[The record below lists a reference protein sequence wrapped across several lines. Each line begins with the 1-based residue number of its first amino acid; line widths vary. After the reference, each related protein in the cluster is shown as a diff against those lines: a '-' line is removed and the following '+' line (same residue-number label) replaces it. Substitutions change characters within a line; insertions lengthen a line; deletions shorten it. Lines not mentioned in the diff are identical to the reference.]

1 MNRTTRSAR
10 TGGGRRA
17 GKPMKVTVLTGGTS
31 SERDVALAS
40 GLQVAHALRERRHTV
55 NVVDLA
61 TGFVPR
67 GQEAALL
74 PDGVGRE
81 PPPLGRLRA
90 LERGMLGSGLGE
102 LPVIREA
109 NVIFL
114 ALHGGRGEDGTVQAI
129 IDVLGVPYT
138 GSGQLASALAMDKDL
153 AKRVLRD
160 HGIACAE
167 WVMAPATA
175 ARVKR
180 SVGLPC
186 VVKPSK
192 QGSSVGMS
200 LVRRPGDLPAAL
212 ALAAR
217 YDDEVMIERFVP
229 GREFTVGVLG
239 DAALPVVE
247 IRPRHELFDYECKYT
262 PGMAEEIAPAP
273 IPTRL
278 AARLQTAALRSHRA
292 LKLGGYSRIDFR
304 ATEDDAIFFLE
315 ANTLPGLTA
324 NSLIPKA
331 ARAAGMPFPVLCE
344 TICRLALPARGTK
357 A

>member
-1 MNRTTRSAR
+1 MR
-10 TGGGRRA
+10 
-17 GKPMKVTVLTGGTS
+17 VTVLTGGTS

-40 GLQVAHALRERRHTV
+40 GLQVATALRERLHVV

-67 GQEAALL
+67 KHESALL

-81 PPPLGRLRA
+81 PPPLARLRE

-109 NVIFL
+109 DVVFL

-129 IDVLGVPYT
+129 LDVIGVPYT

-160 HGIACAE
+160 HGVASAA
-167 WVMAPATA
+167 WLMAPTTA

-180 SVGLPC
+180 AVGYPC

-200 LVRRPGDLPAAL
+200 LVRRSGELSAAL
-212 ALAAR
+212 SLAAR
-217 YDDEVMIERFVP
+217 YDDEVMIERFIP

-239 DAALPVVE
+239 DDVLPVVE

-273 IPTRL
+273 IPARL
-278 AARLQTAALRSHRA
+278 ASRLQAAALLSHRA

-304 ATEDDAIFFLE
+304 AGDAHTIFFLE

-344 TICRLALPARGTK
+344 TICRLALRERGTK